1 MTRRPLRIACLV
13 ALAGVRQTIRWSN
26 ADAIAHTVTAT
37 SGASFDSQT
46 IEAGDEFRWT
56 MTRSG
61 RVSYLCRS
69 IRDDGDDRRPV
80 VPALGSAA
88 RPSGGAI
95 PSARRPTVRPW
106 RG

>member
-13 ALAGVRQTIRWSN
+13 ALAGVQGQTIRWSN

-46 IEAGDEFRWT
+46 IEAGGEFRWT
-56 MTRSG
+56 THSG

-69 IRDDGDDRRPV
+69 HPGMTATIV
-80 VPALGSAA
+80 V
-88 RPSGGAI
+88 R
-95 PSARRPTVRPW
+95 
-106 RG
+106 

>member
-13 ALAGVRQTIRWSN
+13 ALAGVQGQTIRWSN

-56 MTRSG
+56 ITRSG

-69 IRDDGDDRRPV
+69 MGMTATIV
-80 VPALGSAA
+80 V
-88 RPSGGAI
+88 R
-95 PSARRPTVRPW
+95 
-106 RG
+106 